1 MHKCNIHKEGRGISV
16 SYQEVICVKKTAVLL
31 LAIAALFAFGAISYA
46 AEDKV
51 GFVDDMAVLQQFSKF
66 KQAQKQLDEL
76 GKKKSNAAKAAFDK
90 EKDEKK
96 KSQIVQNLQLDMR
109 QEESKMMTPILK
121 EVNDTIAKVAK
132 QKGVTLV
139 VNKALVYY
147 GGVDLTKDVAAA
159 LK

>member
-1 MHKCNIHKEGRGISV
+1 M
-16 SYQEVICVKKTAVLL
+16 KKTAVLL

-109 QEESKMMTPILK
+109 QEEAKMMTPILK

>member
-1 MHKCNIHKEGRGISV
+1 M
-16 SYQEVICVKKTAVLL
+16 KKTAALL

-51 GFVDDMAVLQQFSKF
+51 GYVDDMGVLQQFSKF
-66 KQAQKQLDEL
+66 QQAQKQLDEL

-90 EKDEKK
+90 ESDEKK
-96 KSQIVQNLQLDMR
+96 KSEIVQNLQFEMR
-109 QEESKMMTPILK
+109 EEEAKLMNPVLK

-132 QKGVTLV
+132 QKGVTIV

-147 GGVDLTKDVAAA
+147 GGIDLTQDVVNA
-159 LK
+159 LKK

>member
-1 MHKCNIHKEGRGISV
+1 M
-16 SYQEVICVKKTAVLL
+16 KKTAVLL